1 MVIRPE
7 IFKAYDIR
15 GIYPSDLNEELARAV
30 GRAFVV
36 WLKEESRKS
45 ASPLTIVVGRDGR
58 VSSPS
63 LSTAL
68 TEGLTQQG
76 ANVIDIGIVSSE
88 QFYFACAY
96 FDTPGVT
103 VTASHNPKEYNG
115 MKFVERIPFF
125 LSGDHG
131 INDIRDL
138 VQAGEW
144 PVCVTPGSVRVEDI
158 RPLYAQKLLS
168 IVQPDSI
175 RPLTIVADTA
185 NGVAGPALED
195 LANALP
201 ITLHHLFAEVDGTFP
216 NHPADPLRAENRKDI
231 EVAVRQYGAA
241 AGFAFDGDGDRCFVM
256 DETGAVVP
264 NDFLGTLFA
273 QEFLNNNP
281 GATFLY
287 DVRLSWAFARSVERL
302 GGRALTSRVGHAFVK
317 PMMMK
322 EGAVYGVEVSG
333 HHYFRDFFFCDSG
346 LLPMLLTLQLLSQTR
361 QSLSELVKPLR
372 DRYFLSGEM
381 NYTVH
386 DAPAIMARIEKHF
399 SNASQISHIDGV
411 SIDYPDWHCN
421 VRSSNT
427 EPLLRLN
434 LESIVSKSHM
444 EEKKKEVESLIKQD
458 K

>member
-1 MVIRPE
+1 MVVRPD

-15 GIYPSDLNEELARAV
+15 GIYPDDLNEELARAV

-36 WLKEESRKS
+36 WLNNQPSDHS
-45 ASPLTIVVGRDGR
+45 GPLTVVLGRDGR
-58 VSSPS
+58 TSSPS
-63 LSTAL
+63 LSVAVQKGIL
-68 TEGLTQQG
+68 EQG
-76 ANVIDIGIVSSE
+76 GNAIDIGVVSSE
-88 QFYFACAY
+88 QFYFACAH

-131 INDIRDL
+131 IKDIRDL

-144 PVCVTPGSVRVEDI
+144 PACVTPGTVRVEDI
-158 RPLYAQKLLS
+158 RSLYAQKLLS
-168 IVQPDSI
+168 IVNPSAI

-185 NGVAGPALED
+185 NGVAGPALAD
-195 LANALP
+195 LAKSFP
-201 ITLHHLFAEVDGTFP
+201 ITLHHLYAEVDGTFP
-216 NHPADPLRAENRKDI
+216 NHPADPLRSENRKDV
-231 EVAVRQYGAA
+231 EEAVRQYGAA

-273 QEFLNNNP
+273 QEFLTNNP

-287 DVRLSWAFARSVERL
+287 DVRLSWAFARSVERG
-302 GGRALTSRVGHAFVK
+302 GGRALISRVGHAFVK

-322 EGAVYGVEVSG
+322 ENAVYGVEVSG

-346 LLPMLLTLQLLSQTR
+346 LLPMLLTLQLLSQTQ
-361 QSLSELVKPLR
+361 QSLSALVAPLR
-372 DRYFLSGEM
+372 EGYFLSGEI
-381 NYTVH
+381 NYTVQ
-386 DAPAIMARIEKHF
+386 DASASMARIEKHF
-399 SNASQISHIDGV
+399 ANALQITHIDGI

-434 LESIVSKSHM
+434 LESIVSNEHM
-444 EEKKKEVESLIKQD
+444 EEKRKEVEDIIMSVE
-458 K
+458 